1 MDEKVRHTPATD
13 RRSFLKKTAGAGLAG
28 AGVLLNPRQTAAV
41 QTSAA
46 QTHRVQPLTEK
57 AALDRIAS
65 NSYPLRSLFRTRSG
79 GRGGGRGGAAAA
91 GAGQAGQTSGA
102 GQQTATGGGRGAAQ
116 VPGRGMGGVTPQ
128 QMREKYGEITMLEF
142 PQFTKDTFPGVI
154 HMDVWSS
161 LFGDVTDDSMYGPR
175 GFDPSTPS
183 SRRWLERLASMLAKT
198 GTTIHHISNNAPTG
212 MSGPDEEARRAGL
225 EVAKKWLDGAAII
238 GAKSMRVNS
247 GGPSYLP
254 NATKG
259 PDGYPKNEE
268 IVPYLRTCIESFKE
282 MADYGGKVGVKV
294 TLENHWGLT
303 ANPANMLIILDE
315 VNHPFCEASPDYANW
330 EHEYMLF
337 SGLRAV
343 APYAHTTVHAK
354 YWDRWTNNDL
364 QRSTRI
370 MMASGFEGKYA
381 LEYESGPW
389 DGVEGV
395 RYLLKEV
402 MAALTSG
409 AGNG

>member
-1 MDEKVRHTPATD
+1 
-13 RRSFLKKTAGAGLAG
+13 
-28 AGVLLNPRQTAAV
+28 
-41 QTSAA
+41 
-46 QTHRVQPLTEK
+46 
-57 AALDRIAS
+57 
-65 NSYPLRSLFRTRSG
+65 
-79 GRGGGRGGAAAA
+79 
-91 GAGQAGQTSGA
+91 
-102 GQQTATGGGRGAAQ
+102 
-116 VPGRGMGGVTPQ
+116 MGGVTPQ
-128 QMREKYGEITMLEF
+128 QMREKYGEITMLDF
-142 PQFTKDTFPGVI
+142 PQFTKDTFPGIV

-175 GFDPSTPS
+175 GFNPASPSG
-183 SRRWLERLASMLAKT
+183 RQWLERLASVLAKT

-212 MSGPDEEARRAGL
+212 MAGPDEEARRAGL
-225 EVAKKWLDGAAII
+225 QVAKDWLDGAAII

-268 IVPYLRTCIESFKE
+268 IVPYLRTCIESFRE
-282 MADYGGKVGVKV
+282 MADYGAKRGVKV

-303 ANPANMLIILDE
+303 ANPANMLVILDE
-315 VNHPFCEASPDYANW
+315 VNHPYCEASPDYANW

-343 APYAHTTVHAK
+343 APYTHTTVHAK
-354 YWDRWTNNDL
+354 YWDRWTNNDI

-389 DGVEGV
+389 DGVEGA
-395 RYLLKEV
+395 RYLLTEV
-402 MAALTSG
+402 MAALTS
-409 AGNG
+409 AT